1 MNLELFHFI
10 RPYWLFALLPFII
23 ILWLLIHRHL
33 SSGNWAKVCDPEL
46 LPHILIAQEKKRQKW
61 PFYLLAIGGLLAIF
75 ALAGPTWER
84 LPQPAFRDTSAL
96 VILLDLSRSMDAT
109 DIKPSRLVR
118 ARFKVADILKQRQ
131 EGQTALVVYAG
142 DAFTV
147 TPLTDD
153 TDTIASQLS
162 VLKTSLMPSQGS
174 RTDIALKKAAA
185 LLEQAGLK
193 TGNILLITDGLNETL
208 YKKAIQKLKPYQISI
223 LGVGT
228 PEGSPI
234 PLANGGFLKDAQGAI
249 VIPKLESNSLDKLAN
264 LGGGI
269 YQAIKN
275 DDSDIKALTASFKS
289 NLMKNKVNKNKLQI
303 DTWREQGPWLLLL
316 LLPLAA
322 LGFRRGL
329 LPVILLLFVL
339 PIPQQ
344 AQAWDWKSFW
354 LTPNQQAS
362 QAFKNGDVDKSAEL
376 FENPEWKGAAQYKAG
391 KYKQALKSLEGLE
404 SADDWYNKGNALAR
418 LSRYPEAIDA
428 YKKALKLNPKHK
440 DALYNKA
447 LIEKQLKKQKQQS
460 DSQKPDSG
468 NKSKQDKQDSESAD
482 QNKSKQQ
489 EQSKKDKQDSAS
501 ADKNKSKQ
509 QEQSKKDKQDSA
521 SADKDKSKQQDKEK
535 QAKQEKQEAQEEKS
549 DKKPSQEESQTPV
562 ASTPNEAE
570 QAKEQLLRQIVDDPG
585 GLLRRK
591 FKYQYQQ
598 QGQQSAGEQPW

>member
-10 RPYWLFALLPFII
+10 RPYWLLGLLPLFI

-46 LPHILIAQEKKRQKW
+46 LPHILIAQNKKQQKS
-61 PFYLLAIGGLLAIF
+61 PFYLFAIGGLLAIL

-84 LPQPAFRDTSAL
+84 LPQPSFRDTSAL
-96 VILLDLSRSMDAT
+96 VILFDLSRSMDAT
-109 DIKPSRLVR
+109 DLKPSRLVR
-118 ARFKVADILKQRQ
+118 ARFKIADIIKQRQ

-162 VLKTSLMPSQGS
+162 VLNTSLMPSQGS
-174 RTDIALKKAAA
+174 RADIALKKAVA

-208 YKKAIQKLKPYQISI
+208 YKNVTKKMKQYQISI
-223 LGVGT
+223 LGIGT
-228 PEGSPI
+228 PEGAPI
-234 PLANGGFLKDAQGAI
+234 PLENGGFLKDAQGAI
-249 VIPKLESNSLDKLAN
+249 VIPKLEANSLRELAQ

-269 YQAIKN
+269 YTTIRN
-275 DDSDIKALTASFKS
+275 DDSDIRTLATSYQS
-289 NLMKNKVNKNKLQI
+289 NMIKNQVNKNKLQI

-329 LPVILLLFVL
+329 LPVILLLFFL

-344 AQAWDWKSFW
+344 AQAWDWKSLW

-362 QAFKNGDVDKSAEL
+362 QAFKNGDMDKSAEL
-376 FENPEWKGAAQYKAG
+376 FENPEWKGAAQYKVG
-391 KYKQALKSLEGLE
+391 KYEQALKSLEGLE
-404 SADDWYNKGNALAR
+404 KADDWYNKGNALAR
-418 LSRYPEAIDA
+418 LLRYQEAIEA

-440 DALYNKA
+440 DAEYNKA
-447 LIEKQLKKQKQQS
+447 LIEKQQQKQQNNSKKANS
-460 DSQKPDSG
+460 DKSKKDKQNSD
-468 NKSKQDKQDSESAD
+468 KSKQDKQDS
-482 QNKSKQQ
+482 
-489 EQSKKDKQDSAS
+489 
-501 ADKNKSKQ
+501 
-509 QEQSKKDKQDSA
+509 
-521 SADKDKSKQQDKEK
+521 DKSKQGKQDSDKLKQKNKANKEENK
-535 QAKQEKQEAQEEKS
+535 QVQDKS
-549 DKKPSQEESQTPV
+549 DKKPSKEVENQNPVESIT
-562 ASTPNEAE
+562 TPNESE

-591 FKYQYQQ
+591 FQYQYQQ
-598 QGQQSAGEQPW
+598 QNQQSQGEQPW

>member
-10 RPYWLFALLPFII
+10 RPYWLLGLLPLFI

-46 LPHILIAQEKKRQKW
+46 LPHILIAQEKKRQQW
-61 PFYLLAIGGLLAIF
+61 PFYLLAIGGVLAIL

-84 LPQPAFRDTSAL
+84 LPLPAFRDSSAL
-96 VILLDLSRSMDAT
+96 VILLDLSHSMDAT

-162 VLKTSLMPSQGS
+162 VLNTSLMPSQGS
-174 RTDIALKKAAA
+174 RADIALKKAAD

-193 TGNILLITDGLNETL
+193 KGNILLITDGLNATR
-208 YKKAIQKLKPYQISI
+208 YKKAIQQMQHYQISI

-249 VIPKLESNSLDKLAN
+249 VIPKLESNNLRKLAQ

-269 YQAIKN
+269 YQTIKN
-275 DDSDIKALTASFKS
+275 DDSDIKALAAASHS
-289 NLMKNKVNKNKLQI
+289 NMIKNKQDNNKLQI
-303 DTWREQGPWLLLL
+303 DTWREQGPWLLVL

-329 LPVILLLFVL
+329 LPVILLIFFL
-339 PIPQQ
+339 PIPQP
-344 AQAWDWKSFW
+344 AQAWDWNSLWF
-354 LTPNQQAS
+354 TSDQQAS
-362 QAFKNGDVDKSAEL
+362 QAFENGEMQKSAKL
-376 FENPEWKGAAQYKAG
+376 FKNPEWKASAQYKAG
-391 KYKQALKSLEGLE
+391 EYEQALKSLEGLE
-404 SADDWYNKGNALAR
+404 STDDWYNKGNALAR
-418 LSRYPEAIDA
+418 LSRYPEAIEA

-440 DALYNKA
+440 DAEYNKD
-447 LIEKQLKKQKQQS
+447 LVEKQLQKQQKQQKQQNQN
-460 DSQKPDSG
+460 SQQSQQQ
-468 NKSKQDKQDSESAD
+468 KQNSEKDKQNQQNKQDS
-482 QNKSKQQ
+482 KSV
-489 EQSKKDKQDSAS
+489 EQSQ
-501 ADKNKSKQ
+501 
-509 QEQSKKDKQDSA
+509 
-521 SADKDKSKQQDKEK
+521 
-535 QAKQEKQEAQEEKS
+535 KQEKEATQKKDE
-549 DKKPSQEESQTPV
+549 KPSKEKDKTTV
-562 ASTPNEAE
+562 KSTPNENE
-570 QAKEQLLRQIVDDPG
+570 QAKQQLLRQIPDDPG

-598 QGQQSAGEQPW
+598 QGQQSQGEQAW